1 MGLLTLLPRLPFLPI
16 QVTIRIA
23 QLIQEETEQQLRD
36 PARVRRE
43 LEEAQHQRAIGGIS
57 EDELSRIEYTATGR
71 LLGGPPASPRQRKTG
86 DDRHG

>member
-23 QLIQEETEQQLRD
+23 ELIQEETERELRD
-36 PARVRRE
+36 PARVRRQ
-43 LEEAQHQRAIGGIS
+43 LEDAERQHAIGSIS

-71 LLGGPPASPRQRKTG
+71 LLTGEPGNRRQPTTG
-86 DDRHG
+86 DDRNG